1 MKNKLNSSKNNPTS
15 HGGIKRLLKYLFNY
29 KWQMCLVI
37 ISVIVSTVCQILGM
51 SLLQPTIDT
60 AILKADINGLRLN
73 IIKMIILFS
82 ISALTSV
89 IFSRLMVRVSEK
101 SIRDIRNELFAKI
114 QSMDIGFFDQNTHGE
129 IMSRFTNDTDM
140 LGQSLASSIPNLLQ
154 SFLLF
159 VGTFVIMFVINF
171 RLTILTILTIF
182 IMLAILKRIVKK
194 STKLF
199 SRNQV
204 ELGKM
209 NGFIEETL
217 SGQKIVKV
225 FNFEEHSKNK
235 FNQMADRVRELI
247 WQANTVMGKIMP
259 FLKNGINISYAIVCM
274 AGAFLTIV
282 GQMTV
287 GTLATYLTYV
297 RQLQNPIATVSQQ
310 ANVMAQAV
318 AGANRI
324 FEILD
329 MEGEKDD
336 GYIDLV
342 HATIDKNGNFKEAD
356 TLTGIY
362 AWKKVENGK
371 AFYKRLEGKIDFEHV
386 NFSYDGKN
394 QILKDVSFY
403 ARPGEK
409 IAFVGSTGAGK
420 TTITNVITRFY
431 DIDSGSIKVDDID
444 INKIQKQALRRAFG
458 MVLQDVSLFTDSIYE
473 NIRYGRL
480 DANDDEI
487 KAAARMSK
495 ADSFIK
501 RLPHGYDTKI
511 YGNGSSLSDGQ
522 NQLVSI
528 SRAAVDEPS
537 MLILD
542 EATSSIDSATELT
555 VTDAMDNLMTGSTS
569 IVIAHRLSTIKNSDV
584 IMVMDDGKIIERGD
598 HQSLMAK
605 KGTYYQLYT
614 GKLELD

>member
-1 MKNKLNSSKNNPTS
+1 MKNKLNSSKNKTS
-15 HGGIKRLLKYLFNY
+15 KGAIKRLLKYLFKY

-37 ISVIVSTVCQILGM
+37 ISVIISTASQIFGM
-51 SLLQPTIDT
+51 ALLRPTIDNT
-60 AILKADINGLRLN
+60 ILKADISGLRAN
-73 IIKMIILFS
+73 IIKMIILFG
-82 ISALTSV
+82 TSV
-89 IFSRLMVRVSEK
+89 ITSIIFSRLMVRVSERSVK
-101 SIRDIRNELFAKI
+101 DIRNELFEKV
-114 QSMDIGFFDQNTHGE
+114 QSLEVGFFDQNTHGE

-140 LGQSLASSIPNLLQ
+140 LSQSLSSSIPNLLQ

-159 VGTFVIMFVINF
+159 TGTFIMMFVINF
-171 RLTILTILTIF
+171 KLTLLTILTIF
-182 IMLAILKRIVKK
+182 LMLAVLKRIIKK

-199 SRNQV
+199 SKNQK
-204 ELGKM
+204 EIGKM

-217 SGQKIVKV
+217 SGQKVVKV
-225 FNFEEHSKNK
+225 FNFENNLIEEFNK
-235 FNQMADRVRELI
+235 TADRVRELI
-247 WQANTVMGKIMP
+247 WKANTVMGKIMP
-259 FLKNGINISYAIVCM
+259 FLKNGINISYAIICI
-274 AGAFLTIV
+274 AGAFLTII
-282 GQMTV
+282 GQMSV
-287 GTLATYLTYV
+287 GTLVTYLTYV

-310 ANVMAQAV
+310 ANVLAQAM

-329 MEGEKDD
+329 MEGEKDE

-342 HATIDKNGNFKEAD
+342 HATIDKNGKFHESD

-362 AWKKVENGK
+362 AWKKIENGK
-371 AFYKRLEGKIDFEHV
+371 AFYKKLEGKIDFEHV

-458 MVLQDVSLFTDSIYE
+458 MVLQDVNLFTDSIYE

-495 ADSFIK
+495 ADSFIR
-501 RLPHGYDTKI
+501 RLPQGYDTKI

-555 VTDAMDNLMTGSTS
+555 VTEALDNLMTGSTS

-584 IMVMDDGKIIERGD
+584 IMVMDDGRIIERGN
-598 HQSLMAK
+598 HESLMEK
-605 KGTYYQLYT
+605 RGTYYQLYT

>member
-1 MKNKLNSSKNNPTS
+1 MSNKLNSSKDRNSSN
-15 HGGIKRLLKYLFNY
+15 GGIVRLLKYLFKY
-29 KWQMCLVI
+29 KWQMIVVI
-37 ISVIVSTVCQILGM
+37 ISVIISTLTQILGM
-51 SLLQPTIDT
+51 ALLQPTIDEM
-60 AILKADINGLRLN
+60 ILNSNIEGLKRNVL
-73 IIKMIILFS
+73 MMVGLFI
-82 ISALTSV
+82 ISALTSL

-101 SIRDIRNELFAKI
+101 SIRDIRNELFEKI
-114 QSMDIGFFDQNTHGE
+114 QSLEVGFFDQNTHGE

-140 LGQSLASSIPNLLQ
+140 LGQSLSSSIPNLLQ
-154 SFLLF
+154 SLLLF

-171 RLTILTILTIF
+171 RLTILTLLSIG
-182 IMLAILKRIVKK
+182 IMLYILKNIVTK
-194 STKLF
+194 SAKLF

-217 SGQKIVKV
+217 SGQKVVKV
-225 FNFEEHSKNK
+225 FNFEDNVKNT
-235 FNQMADRVRELI
+235 FNNTADKVRELI
-247 WQANTVMGKIMP
+247 WQANTITGRIMP
-259 FLKNGINISYAIVCM
+259 FLKNGINISYAIICIV
-274 AGAFLTIV
+274 GAVLTII

-310 ANVMAQAV
+310 ANVMAQAI

-329 MEGEKDD
+329 MEAEKDEGD
-336 GYIDLV
+336 IDLV
-342 HATIDKNGNFKEAD
+342 HATIDKNGNFHEED
-356 TLTGIY
+356 TITGIY
-362 AWKKVENGK
+362 AWKKIVNGQAK
-371 AFYKRLEGKIDFEHV
+371 YKRLEGKIDFEHV
-386 NFSYDGKN
+386 DFSYDGKN
-394 QILKDVSFY
+394 KILKDVTFY
-403 ARPGEK
+403 ANPGEK

-431 DIDSGSIKVDDID
+431 DIDKGSIKVDDID
-444 INKIQKQALRRAFG
+444 IYQIKKSALRRAFG
-458 MVLQDVSLFTDSIYE
+458 MVLQEVSLFTDTIYE

-495 ADSFIK
+495 ADSFIC

-511 YGNGSSLSDGQ
+511 HGNGSSLSDGQ

-584 IMVMDDGKIIERGD
+584 IMVMEDGRIIERGN
-598 HQSLMAK
+598 HESLMAK

>member
-1 MKNKLNSSKNNPTS
+1 MKNKLNSSKNKTS
-15 HGGIKRLLKYLFNY
+15 KGAIKRLLKYLFKY

-37 ISVIVSTVCQILGM
+37 ISVIISTASQIFGM
-51 SLLQPTIDT
+51 ALLRPTIDNT
-60 AILKADINGLRLN
+60 ILKADIPGLRAN
-73 IIKMIILFS
+73 IIKMIILFG
-82 ISALTSV
+82 TSV
-89 IFSRLMVRVSEK
+89 ITSIIFSRLMVRVSERSVK
-101 SIRDIRNELFAKI
+101 DIRNELFEKV
-114 QSMDIGFFDQNTHGE
+114 QSLEVGFFDQNTHGE

-140 LGQSLASSIPNLLQ
+140 LSQSLSSSIPNILQ

-159 VGTFVIMFVINF
+159 TGTFIMMFVINIK
-171 RLTILTILTIF
+171 LTVLTILTIF
-182 IMLAILKRIVKK
+182 LMLAVLKRIIKK

-199 SRNQV
+199 SKNQV
-204 ELGKM
+204 EIGKM

-217 SGQKIVKV
+217 SGQKVVKV
-225 FNFEEHSKNK
+225 FNFENNLIEEFNK
-235 FNQMADRVRELI
+235 TADRVRELI
-247 WQANTVMGKIMP
+247 WKANTVMGKIMP
-259 FLKNGINISYAIVCM
+259 FLKNGINISYAIICIS
-274 AGAFLTIV
+274 GAFLAII

-287 GTLATYLTYV
+287 GTLVTYLTYV

-310 ANVMAQAV
+310 ANVLAQAM

-329 MEGEKDD
+329 MESEKDK

-342 HATIDKNGNFKEAD
+342 HATIDKNGNFKESES
-356 TLTGIY
+356 LTGIY

-371 AFYKRLEGKIDFEHV
+371 TIYKRLEGKIDFEHV

-458 MVLQDVSLFTDSIYE
+458 MVLQDVNLFTDSIYE

-495 ADSFIK
+495 ADSFIR
-501 RLPHGYDTKI
+501 RLPQGYDTKI

-555 VTDAMDNLMTGSTS
+555 VTEALDNLMTGSTS

-584 IMVMDDGKIIERGD
+584 IMVMDDGRIIESGN
-598 HQSLMAK
+598 HESLMEK
-605 KGTYYQLYT
+605 RGTYYQLYT

>member
-1 MKNKLNSSKNNPTS
+1 MKNKLNSSKNKTS
-15 HGGIKRLLKYLFNY
+15 KGAIKRLLKYLFKY
-29 KWQMCLVI
+29 KWQMVLVI
-37 ISVIVSTVCQILGM
+37 ISVIISTASQIFGM
-51 SLLQPTIDT
+51 ALLRPTIDNT
-60 AILKADINGLRLN
+60 ILKADVAGLRVN
-73 IIKMIILFS
+73 IINMIILFG
-82 ISALTSV
+82 TSV
-89 IFSRLMVRVSEK
+89 ITSLIFSRLMVRVSERSVK
-101 SIRDIRNELFAKI
+101 DIRNELFEKV
-114 QSMDIGFFDQNTHGE
+114 QSLEVGFFDQNTHGE

-140 LGQSLASSIPNLLQ
+140 LSQSLSSSIPNILQ

-159 VGTFVIMFVINF
+159 TGTFIMMFVINIK
-171 RLTILTILTIF
+171 LTVLTILTIF
-182 IMLAILKRIVKK
+182 LMLAVLKRLIKK

-199 SRNQV
+199 SKNQV
-204 ELGKM
+204 EIGKM

-217 SGQKIVKV
+217 SGQKVVKV
-225 FNFEEHSKNK
+225 FNFENNLIEEFNK
-235 FNQMADRVRELI
+235 TADRVRELI
-247 WQANTVMGKIMP
+247 WKANTVMGKIMP
-259 FLKNGINISYAIVCM
+259 FLKNGINISYAIICI
-274 AGAFLTIV
+274 AGAFLTII

-287 GTLATYLTYV
+287 GTLVTYLTYV

-310 ANVMAQAV
+310 ANVLAQAM

-329 MEGEKDD
+329 MEGEKDE

-342 HATIDKNGNFKEAD
+342 HATIDKNGKFHESD

-362 AWKKVENGK
+362 AWKKIENGE
-371 AFYKRLEGKIDFEHV
+371 ALYKRLEGKIDFEHV

-409 IAFVGSTGAGK
+409 IAFVGATGAGK

-444 INKIQKQALRRAFG
+444 IKKIQKQALRRAFG
-458 MVLQDVSLFTDSIYE
+458 MVLQDVNLFTDSIYE

-495 ADSFIK
+495 ADSFIR
-501 RLPHGYDTKI
+501 RLPQGYDTKI

-555 VTDAMDNLMTGSTS
+555 VTEALDNLMAGSTS

-584 IMVMDDGKIIERGD
+584 IMVMDDGRIIERGN
-598 HQSLMAK
+598 HESLMK
-605 KGTYYQLYT
+605 KRGTYYQLYT

>member
-1 MKNKLNSSKNNPTS
+1 MSNKLNSSRNQNS
-15 HGGIKRLLKYLFNY
+15 FNGGIVRLLKYLFNY
-29 KWQMCLVI
+29 KWQMIVVI
-37 ISVIVSTVCQILGM
+37 ISVIISTLTQILGM
-51 SLLQPTIDT
+51 SLLQPTIDEM
-60 AILKADINGLRLN
+60 ILNSNIDGLKKNVL
-73 IIKMIILFS
+73 MMVGLFI
-82 ISALTSV
+82 ISAITSL

-101 SIRDIRNELFAKI
+101 SIKDIRNELFEKI
-114 QSMDIGFFDQNTHGE
+114 QSLELEFFDQNTHGE

-140 LGQSLASSIPNLLQ
+140 LGQSLSSSIPNLLQ
-154 SFLLF
+154 SLLLF
-159 VGTFVIMFVINF
+159 IGTFAIMFVINF
-171 RLTILTILTIF
+171 KLTILTLLTIGL
-182 IMLAILKRIVKK
+182 MLFILKKIITK
-194 STKLF
+194 STRLF

-217 SGQKIVKV
+217 SGQKVVKV
-225 FNFEEHSKNK
+225 FNFEENLKDRFNK
-235 FNQMADRVRELI
+235 TADRVRELI
-247 WQANTVMGKIMP
+247 WQANTITGKIMP
-259 FLKNGINISYAIVCM
+259 FLKNGINISYAIICM
-274 AGAFLTIV
+274 VGAVLTIL

-310 ANVMAQAV
+310 ANIMAQAI

-329 MEGEKDD
+329 MEAESDD
-336 GYIDLV
+336 GDIDLV
-342 HATIDKNGNFKEAD
+342 HATIDKDGNCHEEN

-362 AWKKVENGK
+362 AWKRIVNGEIK
-371 AFYKRLEGKIDFEHV
+371 YKRLEGKIDFEHV
-386 NFSYDGKN
+386 DFSYDGKN
-394 QILKDVSFY
+394 KILKDVTFY
-403 ARPGEK
+403 ANPGEK

-431 DIDSGSIKVDDID
+431 DIDKGSIKVDDID
-444 INKIQKQALRRAFG
+444 IYQIKKSALRKAFG
-458 MVLQDVSLFTDSIYE
+458 MVLQDVSLFTDTIYE

-495 ADSFIK
+495 ADSFIC

-511 YGNGSSLSDGQ
+511 HGNGSSLSDGQ

-542 EATSSIDSATELT
+542 EATSSIDSATELI

-584 IMVMDDGKIIERGD
+584 IMVMDNGRIIERGNHD
-598 HQSLMAK
+598 SLMAK

>member
-1 MKNKLNSSKNNPTS
+1 MKNKLNSSKNKTS
-15 HGGIKRLLKYLFNY
+15 KGAIKRLLKYLFKY

-37 ISVIVSTVCQILGM
+37 ISVIISTASQIFGM
-51 SLLQPTIDT
+51 ALLRPTIDNT
-60 AILKADINGLRLN
+60 ILKADIPGLRAN
-73 IIKMIILFS
+73 IIKMIILFG
-82 ISALTSV
+82 TSV
-89 IFSRLMVRVSEK
+89 ITSIIFSRLMVRVSERSVK
-101 SIRDIRNELFAKI
+101 DIRNELFEKV
-114 QSMDIGFFDQNTHGE
+114 QSLEVGFFDQNTHGE

-140 LGQSLASSIPNLLQ
+140 LSQSLSSSIPNLLQ

-159 VGTFVIMFVINF
+159 TGTFIMMFVINIK
-171 RLTILTILTIF
+171 LTLLTILTIF
-182 IMLAILKRIVKK
+182 LMLAVLKRIIKK

-199 SRNQV
+199 SKNQV
-204 ELGKM
+204 EIGKM

-217 SGQKIVKV
+217 SGQKVVKV
-225 FNFEEHSKNK
+225 FNFENNLIEEFNK
-235 FNQMADRVRELI
+235 TADRVRELI
-247 WQANTVMGKIMP
+247 WKANTVMGKIMP
-259 FLKNGINISYAIVCM
+259 FLKNGINISYAIICI
-274 AGAFLTIV
+274 AGAFLTII
-282 GQMTV
+282 GQISV
-287 GTLATYLTYV
+287 GTLVTYLTYV

-310 ANVMAQAV
+310 ANVLAQAM

-329 MEGEKDD
+329 MEGEKDE

-342 HATIDKNGNFKEAD
+342 HATIDKNGKFHESD

-362 AWKKVENGK
+362 AWKKIENGK

-403 ARPGEK
+403 ARSGEK

-458 MVLQDVSLFTDSIYE
+458 MVLQDVNLFTDSIYE

-495 ADSFIK
+495 ADSFIR
-501 RLPHGYDTKI
+501 RLPQGYDTKI

-555 VTDAMDNLMTGSTS
+555 VTEALDNLMTGSTS

-584 IMVMDDGKIIERGD
+584 IMVMDDGRIIERGN
-598 HQSLMAK
+598 HESLMEK
-605 KGTYYQLYT
+605 RGTYYQLYT

>member
-1 MKNKLNSSKNNPTS
+1 MSNKLNSSNKKNSSN
-15 HGGIKRLLKYLFNY
+15 GGIVRLLKYLFKY
-29 KWQMCLVI
+29 KWQMVLVI
-37 ISVIVSTVCQILGM
+37 ISVIISTFTQILGM
-51 SLLQPTIDT
+51 ALLQPTIDET
-60 AILKADINGLRLN
+60 ILQNDIEGLKRNVL
-73 IIKMIILFS
+73 MMVALFI
-82 ISALTSV
+82 ISALTNFV
-89 IFSRLMVRVSEK
+89 FSRLMVRISEK
-101 SIRDIRNELFAKI
+101 SIRYIRNELFEKI
-114 QSMDIGFFDQNTHGE
+114 QYLDVAFFDQNTHGE

-140 LGQSLASSIPNLLQ
+140 LGQSLSSSIPNLLQ
-154 SFLLF
+154 SILLF
-159 VGTFVIMFVINF
+159 VGTFAIMFVINF
-171 RLTILTILTIF
+171 KLSVLTLFTIF
-182 IMLAILKRIVKK
+182 LMILVLKKLVSK

-217 SGQKIVKV
+217 SGQKVVKV
-225 FNFEEHSKNK
+225 FNFEENLKDRFNK
-235 FNQMADRVRELI
+235 TADKVRELI
-247 WQANTVMGKIMP
+247 WQANTVTGKIMP
-259 FLKNGINISYAIVCM
+259 FLKNGINISYAIICIV
-274 AGAFLTIV
+274 GALLTII

-287 GTLATYLTYV
+287 GSLATYLTYV

-310 ANVMAQAV
+310 ANVMAQAI

-329 MEGEKDD
+329 MEEESDE

-342 HATIDKNGNFKEAD
+342 RATVDSKGNFHEAKEI
-356 TLTGIY
+356 TGVY
-362 AWKKVENGK
+362 AWKKLVDGK
-371 AFYKRLEGKIDFEHV
+371 PVYKKLEGKIDFEHV
-386 NFSYDGKN
+386 DFSYDGKN
-394 QILKDVSFY
+394 KILKDVSFY
-403 ARPGEK
+403 ANPGEK

-431 DIDSGSIKVDDID
+431 DIDKGSIKVDDID
-444 INKIQKQALRRAFG
+444 IFNIKKSALRTAFG
-458 MVLQDVSLFTDSIYE
+458 MVLQDVSLFTDTIYE

-487 KAAARMSK
+487 KAASRMSK

-511 YGNGSSLSDGQ
+511 HGNGSSLSDGQ

-542 EATSSIDSATELT
+542 EATSSIDSATEMT

-584 IMVMDDGKIIERGD
+584 IMVMDDGRIIERGD
-598 HQSLMAK
+598 HESLIKK

>member
-1 MKNKLNSSKNNPTS
+1 MKNKLNSSKNKTS
-15 HGGIKRLLKYLFNY
+15 KGAIKRLLKYLFKY
-29 KWQMCLVI
+29 KWQMVLVI
-37 ISVIVSTVCQILGM
+37 ISVIISTASQIFGM
-51 SLLQPTIDT
+51 ALLRPTIDNT
-60 AILKADINGLRLN
+60 IINADVAGLRAN
-73 IIKMIILFS
+73 IIKMIILFG
-82 ISALTSV
+82 TSV
-89 IFSRLMVRVSEK
+89 ITSLIFSRLMVRVSERSVK
-101 SIRDIRNELFAKI
+101 DIRNELFEKV
-114 QSMDIGFFDQNTHGE
+114 QSLEVGFFDQNTHGE

-140 LGQSLASSIPNLLQ
+140 LSQSLSSSIPNILQ

-159 VGTFVIMFVINF
+159 TGTFIMMFVINIK
-171 RLTILTILTIF
+171 LTVLTIF
-182 IMLAILKRIVKK
+182 TIFLMLAVLKRLIKK

-199 SRNQV
+199 SKNQV
-204 ELGKM
+204 EIGKM

-217 SGQKIVKV
+217 SGQKVVKV
-225 FNFEEHSKNK
+225 FNFENNLIEEFNK
-235 FNQMADRVRELI
+235 TADRVRELI
-247 WQANTVMGKIMP
+247 WKANTVMGKIMP
-259 FLKNGINISYAIVCM
+259 FLKNGINISYAIICI
-274 AGAFLTIV
+274 AGAFLTII

-287 GTLATYLTYV
+287 GTLVTYLTYV

-310 ANVMAQAV
+310 ANVLAQAM

-329 MEGEKDD
+329 MEGEKDE

-342 HATIDKNGNFKEAD
+342 HATIDKNGKFHESD

-362 AWKKVENGK
+362 AWKKIENGE
-371 AFYKRLEGKIDFEHV
+371 ALYKRLEGKIDFEHV

-409 IAFVGSTGAGK
+409 IAFVGATGAGK

-444 INKIQKQALRRAFG
+444 IKKIQKQALRRAFG
-458 MVLQDVSLFTDSIYE
+458 MVLQDVNLFTDSIYE

-495 ADSFIK
+495 ADSFIR
-501 RLPHGYDTKI
+501 RLPQGYDTKI

-555 VTDAMDNLMTGSTS
+555 VTEALDNLMAGSTS

-584 IMVMDDGKIIERGD
+584 IMVMDDGRIIERGN
-598 HQSLMAK
+598 HESLMK
-605 KGTYYQLYT
+605 KRGTYYQLYT

>member
-1 MKNKLNSSKNNPTS
+1 MKNKLNSSKTKS
-15 HGGIKRLLKYLFNY
+15 SKGAIRRLLKYLFKY

-37 ISVIVSTVCQILGM
+37 ISVIISTASQIFGM
-51 SLLQPTIDT
+51 ALLRPTIDNT
-60 AILKADINGLRLN
+60 ILKADVAGLRSN
-73 IIKMIILFS
+73 IIKMIILFG
-82 ISALTSV
+82 TSV
-89 IFSRLMVRVSEK
+89 ITSLIFSRLMVRVSERSVK
-101 SIRDIRNELFAKI
+101 DIRNELFEKV
-114 QSMDIGFFDQNTHGE
+114 QSLEIGFFDQNTHGE

-140 LGQSLASSIPNLLQ
+140 LSQSLSSSIPNILQ

-159 VGTFVIMFVINF
+159 TGTFIMMFVINIK
-171 RLTILTILTIF
+171 LTVLTIF
-182 IMLAILKRIVKK
+182 TIFLMLAVLRRIIKK

-199 SRNQV
+199 SKNQV
-204 ELGKM
+204 EIGKM

-217 SGQKIVKV
+217 SGQKVVKV
-225 FNFEEHSKNK
+225 FNFENNLIEEFNK
-235 FNQMADRVRELI
+235 TADRVRELI
-247 WQANTVMGKIMP
+247 WKANTVMGKIMP
-259 FLKNGINISYAIVCM
+259 FLKNGINISYAIICI
-274 AGAFLTIV
+274 AGAFLTII

-287 GTLATYLTYV
+287 GTLVTYLTYV

-310 ANVMAQAV
+310 ANVLAQAM

-329 MEGEKDD
+329 MESEKDD
-336 GYIDLV
+336 GYVDLV
-342 HATIDKNGNFKEAD
+342 HATIDKNGNFKESD

-371 AFYKRLEGKIDFEHV
+371 ALYKRLEGKIDFEHV

-444 INKIQKQALRRAFG
+444 IKKIQKQALRRAFG
-458 MVLQDVSLFTDSIYE
+458 MVLQDVNLFTDSIYE

-480 DANDDEI
+480 DANDEEI

-495 ADSFIK
+495 ADSFIR
-501 RLPHGYDTKI
+501 RLPQGYDTKI

-555 VTDAMDNLMTGSTS
+555 VTEALDNLMTGSTS

-584 IMVMDDGKIIERGD
+584 IMVMDDGRIIERGN
-598 HQSLMAK
+598 HESLMK
-605 KGTYYQLYT
+605 KRGTYYQLYT

>member
-1 MKNKLNSSKNNPTS
+1 MKNKLNSSKNKTS
-15 HGGIKRLLKYLFNY
+15 KGSIKRLLKYLFKY

-37 ISVIVSTVCQILGM
+37 ISVIISTASQIFGM
-51 SLLQPTIDT
+51 ALLRPTIDNT
-60 AILKADINGLRLN
+60 ILKADISGLRAN
-73 IIKMIILFS
+73 IIKMIILFG
-82 ISALTSV
+82 TSV
-89 IFSRLMVRVSEK
+89 ITSLIFSRLMVRVSERSVK
-101 SIRDIRNELFAKI
+101 DIRNELFEKV
-114 QSMDIGFFDQNTHGE
+114 QSLEVGFFDQNTHGE

-140 LGQSLASSIPNLLQ
+140 LSQSLSSSIPNLLQ
-154 SFLLF
+154 SLLLF
-159 VGTFVIMFVINF
+159 TGTFIMMFVINF
-171 RLTILTILTIF
+171 KLTVLTILTIF
-182 IMLAILKRIVKK
+182 LMLAVLKRIIKK

-199 SRNQV
+199 SKNQI
-204 ELGKM
+204 EIGKM

-217 SGQKIVKV
+217 SGQKVVKV
-225 FNFEEHSKNK
+225 FNFENNLIEEFNK
-235 FNQMADRVRELI
+235 TADRVRELI
-247 WQANTVMGKIMP
+247 WKANTVMGKIMP
-259 FLKNGINISYAIVCM
+259 FLKNGINISYAIICI
-274 AGAFLTIV
+274 AGAFLTII

-287 GTLATYLTYV
+287 GTLVTYLTYV
-297 RQLQNPIATVSQQ
+297 RQLQNPIATVSQE
-310 ANVMAQAV
+310 ANVLAQAM

-329 MEGEKDD
+329 MEGEKDK

-342 HATIDKNGNFKEAD
+342 HATIDKNGKFHESD

-362 AWKKVENGK
+362 AWKKIVNGK
-371 AFYKRLEGKIDFEHV
+371 AIYKKLEGKIDFEHV

-444 INKIQKQALRRAFG
+444 IKKIQKQALRRAFG
-458 MVLQDVSLFTDSIYE
+458 MVLQDVNLFTDSIYE

-495 ADSFIK
+495 ADSFIR
-501 RLPHGYDTKI
+501 RLPQGYDTKI

-555 VTDAMDNLMTGSTS
+555 VTEALDNLMAGSTS

-584 IMVMDDGKIIERGD
+584 IMVMDDGKIIERGN

>member
-1 MKNKLNSSKNNPTS
+1 MSNKLNSSKDKHS
-15 HGGIKRLLKYLFNY
+15 SKGGIIRLLKYLFSY
-29 KWQMCLVI
+29 KWQMIVVMVSVL
-37 ISVIVSTVCQILGM
+37 ISTISQILGM
-51 SLLQPTIDT
+51 ALLQPTIDNM
-60 AILKADINGLRLN
+60 ILKSDINGLRRNVL
-73 IIKMIILFS
+73 IMVGLFLLS
-82 ISALTSV
+82 SLTSL
-89 IFSRLMVRVSEK
+89 IFSRLMVRVSER
-101 SIRDIRNELFAKI
+101 SIKDIRNELFEKI
-114 QSMDIGFFDQNTHGE
+114 QTLEISFFDQNTHGE

-140 LGQSLASSIPNLLQ
+140 LGQSLSSSIPNLLQ
-154 SFLLF
+154 SLLLF
-159 VGTFVIMFVINF
+159 VGTFAIMFVINF
-171 RLTILTILTIF
+171 KLTILTLFTIAL
-182 IMLAILKRIVKK
+182 MLFILKKIVTK
-194 STKLF
+194 STRLF
-199 SRNQV
+199 TRNQV

-217 SGQKIVKV
+217 SGQKVVKV
-225 FNFEEHSKNK
+225 FNFEENLKDRFNK
-235 FNQMADRVRELI
+235 TADRVRELI
-247 WQANTVMGKIMP
+247 WQANTVTGRIMP
-259 FLKNGINISYAIVCM
+259 FLKNGINISYAIICI
-274 AGAFLTIV
+274 AGAFLTIL

-310 ANVMAQAV
+310 ANVMAQAI

-329 MEGEKDD
+329 MKPEEDQGD
-336 GYIDLV
+336 IDLV
-342 HATIDKNGNFKEAD
+342 YATIDKHGNFREED

-362 AWKKVENGK
+362 AWKRIVDGKVS
-371 AFYKRLEGKIDFEHV
+371 YKKLEGKIGFEHV
-386 NFSYDGKN
+386 DFSYDGKN
-394 QILKDVSFY
+394 KILKDVTFY
-403 ARPGEK
+403 ANPGEK

-431 DIDSGSIKVDDID
+431 DIDKGSIKVDDID
-444 INKIQKQALRRAFG
+444 IYKIKKSALRRAFG
-458 MVLQDVSLFTDSIYE
+458 MVLQDVNLFSDTIYE

-487 KAAARMSK
+487 KAASRMSK
-495 ADSFIK
+495 ADSFIC

-511 YGNGSSLSDGQ
+511 HGNGSSLSDGQ

-528 SRAAVDEPS
+528 SRAAVAEPS

-555 VTDAMDNLMTGSTS
+555 VTDAMDNLMRGSTS

-584 IMVMDDGKIIERGD
+584 IMVMENGRIIERGD
-598 HQSLMAK
+598 HKSLIAK

>member
-1 MKNKLNSSKNNPTS
+1 MSNKLNSSRNQNS
-15 HGGIKRLLKYLFNY
+15 FNGGIVRLLKYLFNY
-29 KWQMCLVI
+29 KWQMIVVI
-37 ISVIVSTVCQILGM
+37 ISVIISTLTQILGM
-51 SLLQPTIDT
+51 SLLQPTIDEM
-60 AILKADINGLRLN
+60 ILNSNIDGLKKNVL
-73 IIKMIILFS
+73 MMVGLFI
-82 ISALTSV
+82 ISAITSL

-101 SIRDIRNELFAKI
+101 AIKDIRNELFEKI
-114 QSMDIGFFDQNTHGE
+114 QSLELEFFDQNTHGE

-140 LGQSLASSIPNLLQ
+140 LGQSLSSSIPNLLQ
-154 SFLLF
+154 SLLLF
-159 VGTFVIMFVINF
+159 IGTFAIMFVINF
-171 RLTILTILTIF
+171 KLTILTLLTIGL
-182 IMLAILKRIVKK
+182 MLFILKKIITK
-194 STKLF
+194 STRLF

-217 SGQKIVKV
+217 SGQKVVKV
-225 FNFEEHSKNK
+225 FNFEENLKDRFNK
-235 FNQMADRVRELI
+235 TADRVRELI
-247 WQANTVMGKIMP
+247 WQANTITGKIMP
-259 FLKNGINISYAIVCM
+259 FLKNGINISYAIICM
-274 AGAFLTIV
+274 VGAVLTIL

-310 ANVMAQAV
+310 ANVMAQAI

-329 MEGEKDD
+329 MEAESDD
-336 GYIDLV
+336 GDIDLV
-342 HATIDKNGNFKEAD
+342 HATIDKDGNFHEEN

-362 AWKKVENGK
+362 AWKRIVNGEIK
-371 AFYKRLEGKIDFEHV
+371 YKRLEGKIDFEHV
-386 NFSYDGKN
+386 DFSYDGKN
-394 QILKDVSFY
+394 KILKDVTFY
-403 ARPGEK
+403 ANPGEK

-431 DIDSGSIKVDDID
+431 DIDKGSIKVDDID
-444 INKIQKQALRRAFG
+444 IYQIKKSALRKAFG
-458 MVLQDVSLFTDSIYE
+458 MVLQDVSLFTDTIYE

-495 ADSFIK
+495 ADSFIC

-511 YGNGSSLSDGQ
+511 HGNGSSLSDGQ

-542 EATSSIDSATELT
+542 EATSSIDSATELI

-584 IMVMDDGKIIERGD
+584 IMVMDNGRIIERGNHD
-598 HQSLMAK
+598 SLMAK

>member
-1 MKNKLNSSKNNPTS
+1 MKNKLNSSKNKTS
-15 HGGIKRLLKYLFNY
+15 KGAIKRLLKYLFKY
-29 KWQMCLVI
+29 KWQMGLVI
-37 ISVIVSTVCQILGM
+37 ISVIISTSSQIFGM
-51 SLLQPTIDT
+51 ALLRPTIDET
-60 AILKADINGLRLN
+60 ILKADISGLRAN
-73 IIKMIILFS
+73 IIKMIILFG
-82 ISALTSV
+82 ISVITSL
-89 IFSRLMVRVSEK
+89 IFSRLMVRVSERSVK
-101 SIRDIRNELFAKI
+101 DIRNELFKKV
-114 QSMDIGFFDQNTHGE
+114 QSLEIGFFDQNTNGE
-129 IMSRFTNDTDM
+129 IMSRFTNDTDI
-140 LGQSLASSIPNLLQ
+140 LSQSLSSSIPNILQ

-159 VGTFVIMFVINF
+159 TGTFIMMFVINF
-171 RLTILTILTIF
+171 KLTVLTIF
-182 IMLAILKRIVKK
+182 TIFLMLAILKKIIKK

-199 SRNQV
+199 SKNQV
-204 ELGKM
+204 EIGKM

-225 FNFEEHSKNK
+225 FNFENNLIEEFNK
-235 FNQMADRVRELI
+235 TADRVRELI
-247 WQANTVMGKIMP
+247 WEANTVMGKIMP
-259 FLKNGINISYAIVCM
+259 FLKNGINISYAIICI

-287 GTLATYLTYV
+287 GTLVTYLTYV

-310 ANVMAQAV
+310 ANVLAQAM

-329 MEGEKDD
+329 MEGEKDE

-342 HATIDKNGNFKEAD
+342 HATIDKNGKFHESD

-362 AWKKVENGK
+362 AWKKIENGK

-394 QILKDVSFY
+394 KILKDVSFY

-444 INKIQKQALRRAFG
+444 IKKIQKQALRRAFG
-458 MVLQDVSLFTDSIYE
+458 MVLQDVNLFTDTIYE

-480 DANDDEI
+480 DASDDEI

-495 ADSFIK
+495 ADSFIR
-501 RLPHGYDTKI
+501 RLPQGYDTKI

-542 EATSSIDSATELT
+542 EATSSIDSTTEIT
-555 VTDAMDNLMTGSTS
+555 VTKALDNLMTGSTS

-584 IMVMDDGKIIERGD
+584 IMVMDDGKIIERGN
-598 HQSLMAK
+598 HESLMEK
-605 KGTYYQLYT
+605 RGTYYQLYT

>member
-1 MKNKLNSSKNNPTS
+1 MKNKLNSSKNKTS
-15 HGGIKRLLKYLFNY
+15 KGAIKRLLKYLFKY
-29 KWQMCLVI
+29 KWQMGLVI
-37 ISVIVSTVCQILGM
+37 ISVIISTSSQIFGM
-51 SLLQPTIDT
+51 ALLRPTIDET
-60 AILKADINGLRLN
+60 ILKADISGLRAN
-73 IIKMIILFS
+73 IIKMIILFG
-82 ISALTSV
+82 ISVITSL
-89 IFSRLMVRVSEK
+89 IFSRLMVRVSERSVK
-101 SIRDIRNELFAKI
+101 DIRNELFKKV
-114 QSMDIGFFDQNTHGE
+114 QSLEIGFFDQNTNGE

-140 LGQSLASSIPNLLQ
+140 LSQSLSSSIPNILQ

-159 VGTFVIMFVINF
+159 TGTFIMMFVINF
-171 RLTILTILTIF
+171 KLTVLTIF
-182 IMLAILKRIVKK
+182 TIFLMLAILKKIIKK

-199 SRNQV
+199 SKNQV
-204 ELGKM
+204 EIGKM

-225 FNFEEHSKNK
+225 FNFENNLIEEFNK
-235 FNQMADRVRELI
+235 TADRVRELI
-247 WQANTVMGKIMP
+247 WEANTVMGKIMP
-259 FLKNGINISYAIVCM
+259 FLKNGINISYAIICI

-287 GTLATYLTYV
+287 GTLVTYLTYV

-310 ANVMAQAV
+310 ANVLAQAM

-329 MEGEKDD
+329 MEGEKDE

-342 HATIDKNGNFKEAD
+342 HATIDKNGKFHESD

-362 AWKKVENGK
+362 AWKKIENGK

-386 NFSYDGKN
+386 DFSYDGKN
-394 QILKDVSFY
+394 KILKDVSFY

-444 INKIQKQALRRAFG
+444 IKKIQKQALRRAFG
-458 MVLQDVSLFTDSIYE
+458 MVLQDVNLFTDTIYE

-480 DANDDEI
+480 DASDDEI

-495 ADSFIK
+495 ADSFIR
-501 RLPHGYDTKI
+501 RLPQGYDTKI

-542 EATSSIDSATELT
+542 EATSSIDSTTEIT
-555 VTDAMDNLMTGSTS
+555 VTKALDNLMTGSTS

-584 IMVMDDGKIIERGD
+584 IMVMDDGKIIERGN
-598 HQSLMAK
+598 HESLMEK
-605 KGTYYQLYT
+605 RGTYYQLYT